1 MSTLSLELPSDIRP
15 DEATLLLATKL
26 WETGRLSLGQAA
38 DLAGFSKRA
47 FMELLGKSGVP
58 VVNYPADEL
67 DKELGL

>member
-15 DEATLLLATKL
+15 DEATLLLAIKL

-38 DLAGFSKRA
+38 NLAGFSKSA
-47 FMELLGKSGVP
+47 FMELLGKSGIP

-67 DKELGL
+67 DKEVTL